1 MENSTQ
7 KIMSKHIKVLCK
19 KREKCKKWIMI
30 RTRHYLMN
38 KNEIK
43 KIIKKISIG
52 IYLRKTKSQTKK
64 KNTSKTT
71 KKFYNRSYNVFT

>member
-1 MENSTQ
+1 MQ
-7 KIMSKHIKVLCK
+7 KSDHDQDKAL
-19 KREKCKKWIMI
+19 
-30 RTRHYLMN
+30 LMN

-43 KIIKKISIG
+43 KITKKISIR

-71 KKFYNRSYNVFT
+71 KKFDPTMILRKNKTMS